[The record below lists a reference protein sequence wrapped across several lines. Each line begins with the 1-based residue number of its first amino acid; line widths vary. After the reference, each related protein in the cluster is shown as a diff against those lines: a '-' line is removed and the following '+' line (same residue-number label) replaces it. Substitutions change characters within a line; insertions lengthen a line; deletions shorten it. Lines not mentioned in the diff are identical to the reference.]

1 MLQNYKL
8 RHSIENYNGQS
19 LNPIPSFALA
29 NDGETGLYYLLIY
42 NQLKILVYNEH
53 WEYQRNLTLS
63 ENPLYSLYA
72 NNSTYISLS
81 GGVIRKYDKYLNE
94 YIQTNETGY
103 YRGLYFNA
111 TNGLI
116 YAANSNNQ
124 ISIFDQNLSFVRSFS
139 IFFSPHIITDYNRM
153 LVVTDYFS
161 GNISFYQD
169 SVLIQTIS
177 TYCQNRVNSILFDDY
192 NHMMVLCIDPS
203 IIYIYHTNGTYIG
216 IGFQTSDCLPRCM
229 NFDSN
234 DRLIITCTN
243 NIGIYY

>member
-8 RHSIENYNGQS
+8 RHSIKNYNGQY
-19 LNPIPSFALA
+19 LNAILSFVSAS
-29 NDGETGLYYLLIY
+29 DGKTGLYYLLIY
-42 NQLKILVYNEH
+42 YQYKILVYNEH
-53 WEYQRNLTLS
+53 WEYQRNLTVSDYPNYL
-63 ENPLYSLYA
+63 LYA
-72 NNSTYISLS
+72 NNSTYISIGL
-81 GGVIRKYDKYLNE
+81 GVIRKYDKYLNE
-94 YIQTNETGY
+94 YIQINRTGY
-103 YRGLYFNA
+103 YRGFYFNA
-111 TNGLI
+111 TNGFI

-124 ISIFDQNLSFVRSFS
+124 ISIFDQNLTFVRSLS
-139 IFFSPHIITDYNRM
+139 TFFSPHIITDYNGM
-153 LVVTDYFS
+153 LVVTDYYS

-177 TYCQNRVNSILFDDY
+177 TYCQGRVNSILFDDY
-192 NHMMVLCIDPS
+192 NHMMLLCIEPS